1 MPNTDDTLIT
11 EIDSL
16 NKKVDSATLPPDLVV
31 KVEAMLAR
39 LGRAVKYGQYSEEYE
54 RISHYIDWII
64 SIPWN
69 KKSADTLDTIKAKE
83 ILDENHYGLENIK
96 ERILEYISVL
106 KLKSQKGDNAF
117 AKAPTILLVGLVG
130 TGKTTFAKSIAQAL
144 NRKFVRIPFGGMG
157 SARDLRGQS
166 RLHLEAEP
174 GYLIKS
180 LRKAGTKNPVILLDE
195 IDRISTNALENVMGV
210 LVELLD
216 PEQNNAFTDHYLDFP
231 IDLSEVLFIATANNT
246 GNIATAVMDRMEPIS
261 MPSYTDEQKIIIA
274 KKYLLP
280 KALED
285 ASLSIEDLIIEESL
299 WPQITRPLGYDAGI
313 RTLQRTIIGIVRKVA
328 KQKVEGHQGGV
339 TINQENI
346 KQYLPT
352 YETEII

>member
-1 MPNTDDTLIT
+1 MPNTDENLIT
-11 EIDSL
+11 EIEAL
-16 NKKVDSATLPPDLVV
+16 KQKVASATLPPELVT
-31 KVEAMLAR
+31 KVESMLAR
-39 LGRAVKYGQYSEEYE
+39 LGRSVKYGHYSEEYE
-54 RISHYIDWII
+54 RISHYINWITAL
-64 SIPWN
+64 PWN
-69 KKSADTLDTIKAKE
+69 IRSDDTLDTIKAKQV
-83 ILDENHYGLENIK
+83 LDENHYGLENIK

-106 KLKSQKGDNAF
+106 KLKSQKGDTAF

-130 TGKTTFAKSIAQAL
+130 TGKTTFAKSLAKSL

-174 GYLIKS
+174 GYLIKA
-180 LRKAGTKNPVILLDE
+180 LRKAGTRNPVILLDE
-195 IDRISTNALENVMGV
+195 VDRVSTNALENVMGV

-216 PEQNNAFTDHYLDFP
+216 PEQNNAFIDHYLDFP
-231 IDLSEVLFIATANNT
+231 FDLSEVLFVATANNT

-261 MPSYTDEQKIIIA
+261 MPSYTDEQKIIIG
-274 KKYLLP
+274 KSFLLP
-280 KALED
+280 RAIED
-285 ASLSIEDLIIEESL
+285 ASLSIEDLSIEESL

-313 RTLQRTIIGIVRKVA
+313 RTLQRTIVGMVRKVA

-339 TINQENI
+339 TINSENI
-346 KQYLPT
+346 KEYLPT